1 MYPTNVFIR
10 VRRRSRRCVACRG
23 VPRSAGRRVARVGLG
38 ILEDA
43 GVGVR
48 TWRAE
53 GRRVGGGAKAC
64 SRGPNLAVSLS
75 FLPFLACPFSHYP
88 VCPHF
93 LCWLRQLDPSVEA
106 GGSRGQYVPARAPG
120 LVTPAPCRGG
130 VLAPGRAGAQAE
142 PESAHP
148 VIPL

>member
-1 MYPTNVFIR
+1 MNMFIR
-10 VRRRSRRCVACRG
+10 VSRRSRRCVACRG
-23 VPRSAGRRVARVGLG
+23 VPWSVGRRVGLG

-53 GRRVGGGAKAC
+53 GRRAGGGAKAC
-64 SRGPNLAVSLS
+64 SLGPNLAVSLS
-75 FLPFLACPFSHYP
+75 FLPFLACPFSRYP

-120 LVTPAPCRGG
+120 LVTTAPCREGCWS
-130 VLAPGRAGAQAE
+130 PGAQADLG
-142 PESAHP
+142 SAHP
-148 VIPL
+148 VTPL

>member
-1 MYPTNVFIR
+1 MYSTNVFIR
-10 VRRRSRRCVACRG
+10 VRRRSRRCVARRD
-23 VPRSAGRRVARVGLG
+23 VPRSAGRRVGLG

-43 GVGVR
+43 GVRVT

-75 FLPFLACPFSHYP
+75 FLPFLACPFSRYP

-93 LCWLRQLDPSVEA
+93 LSWLRQLDPSVEA
-106 GGSRGQYVPARAPG
+106 GGSRG
-120 LVTPAPCRGG
+120 
-130 VLAPGRAGAQAE
+130 
-142 PESAHP
+142 
-148 VIPL
+148 